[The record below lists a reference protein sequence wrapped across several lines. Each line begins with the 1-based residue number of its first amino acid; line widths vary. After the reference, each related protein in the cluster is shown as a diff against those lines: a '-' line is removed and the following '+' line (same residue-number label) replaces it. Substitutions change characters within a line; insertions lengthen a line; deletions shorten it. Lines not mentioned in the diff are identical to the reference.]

1 MTIIQWATVA
11 FTVGL
16 LVLSILRLKLRPNRK
31 LLRIPVLFLGFHV
44 LVFYTYVFM
53 NRMGVFI
60 DDSFFHSFTSGEWS
74 SLLRL
79 HSLLT
84 YFLLEFYGWE
94 RDKEWKH
101 RR

>member
-1 MTIIQWATVA
+1 MTIIQWASVA

-16 LVLSILRLKLRPNRK
+16 LILSILRLRLRPNRR
-31 LLRIPVLFLGFHV
+31 LLRIPVLFFGFHV
-44 LVFYTYVFM
+44 LVFYAYVAF
-53 NRMGVFI
+53 NRMGALQESF
-60 DDSFFHSFTSGEWS
+60 FFHSFTSGEWS
-74 SLLRL
+74 SILRL